1 MTPVNAQVRDQ
12 LERWIRRQRDQHG
25 EVVAKTMLR
34 AYLDGAN
41 AALKIVGESTVV
53 LRDALEGN

>member
-1 MTPVNAQVRDQ
+1 
-12 LERWIRRQRDQHG
+12 
-25 EVVAKTMLR
+25 MLR